1 MTHPHHATID
11 LCVAARVATN
21 KLSGRYP
28 RPKRAIYPVWG
39 IEERSLC
46 PQQFPMV
53 GAFRK
58 TILGFGL
65 TLVLGVGASH
75 AENLSISAIPALGI
89 GKVVADSSVSR
100 FHVDAATGAVTRVSG
115 TAIRL
120 TATDATVPTVTIT
133 CTQSSGNCKKTY
145 TVTITNGTTT
155 SGRSTTIPTFNVS
168 SLSTQAGVTFSPAA
182 PGPAAPLVFSIVS
195 TNNSF
200 TASFKL
206 AFDATFNSSA
216 VTGSTAWTYSVVVN

>member
-1 MTHPHHATID
+1 MMHLHRTTLD
-11 LCVAARVATN
+11 LRPIASVATR
-21 KLSGRYP
+21 KPSGRYP
-28 RPKRAIYPVWG
+28 HPKRAIYPVWG
-39 IEERSLC
+39 IEGCSLC
-46 PQQFPMV
+46 PQQFPMA

-58 TILGFGL
+58 ITVGFGL
-65 TLVLGVGASH
+65 ALVLGVGASH
-75 AENLSISAIPALGI
+75 AENLSISAVPALGI

-120 TATDATVPTVTIT
+120 TATNATVPTVTIT
-133 CTQSSGNCKKTY
+133 CSASPGNCKHTY
-145 TVTITNGTTT
+145 TVTITNGSTT
-155 SGRSTTIPTFNVS
+155 SGRSTTIPAFNVS
-168 SLSTQAGVTFSPAA
+168 NLSTQAGVTFSPAA
-182 PGPAAPLVFSIVS
+182 PSPASPLVFSIVS
-195 TNNSF
+195 TNNTF

>member
-1 MTHPHHATID
+1 MVGKSKNLLLGIWLSFV
-11 LCVAARVATN
+11 LCVG
-21 KLSGRYP
+21 S
-28 RPKRAIYPVWG
+28 
-39 IEERSLC
+39 
-46 PQQFPMV
+46 
-53 GAFRK
+53 
-58 TILGFGL
+58 
-65 TLVLGVGASH
+65 SH
-75 AENLSISAIPALGI
+75 AENLSISALPALGV

-100 FHVDAATGAVTRVSG
+100 FHVDAATGVVTRVSG

-120 TATDATVPTVTIT
+120 TATNAAVPTVTIT
-133 CTQSSGNCKKTY
+133 CAQMSGNCKKTY

-168 SLSTQAGVTFSPAA
+168 NLSTQAGVTFSPAA
-182 PGPAAPLVFSIVS
+182 PSPAAPLVFSIVS
-195 TNNSF
+195 TNSTF

>member
-1 MTHPHHATID
+1 
-11 LCVAARVATN
+11 
-21 KLSGRYP
+21 
-28 RPKRAIYPVWG
+28 
-39 IEERSLC
+39 
-46 PQQFPMV
+46 MV

-65 TLVLGVGASH
+65 TLVLGVGVSH

-168 SLSTQAGVTFSPAA
+168 NLSTQAGVTFSPAA

-216 VTGSTAWTYSVVVN
+216 VTGSAAWTYSVVVN